1 MSEETKTKVLREG
14 FDSLNSDQQEICIM
28 LMADLIDLNRMGE
41 PDIRIIDNGMN
52 IVKCLRPAKRD
63 DDPIEVQN
71 MHMAALKVL
80 SFMESANCNWTQ
92 EMSEEI

>member
-1 MSEETKTKVLREG
+1 
-14 FDSLNSDQQEICIM
+14 M

-63 DDPIEVQN
+63 DDPIEV
-71 MHMAALKVL
+71 
-80 SFMESANCNWTQ
+80 
-92 EMSEEI
+92 